1 MNTVLSDQQPRV
13 SFLHYEELRAL
24 DKLEEKIHLWRSFF
38 LVSSSL
44 DPSRRTFSDR
54 EGGGGVTYRV
64 KSIFMSDTLKR
75 NSYLSRVTNKAQTV
89 LL

>member
-24 DKLEEKIHLWRSFF
+24 DKFEEKIHLWRSFF

-54 EGGGGVTYRV
+54 EGGGGGCEPVALPLPTHLGF
-64 KSIFMSDTLKR
+64 SFISL
-75 NSYLSRVTNKAQTV
+75 
-89 LL
+89 

>member
-1 MNTVLSDQQPRV
+1 MNTVVSDQQLRV
-13 SFLHYEELRAL
+13 SFLHCEELRAL

-54 EGGGGVTYRV
+54 EGGGVRTHRTPSAYAPG
-64 KSIFMSDTLKR
+64 F
-75 NSYLSRVTNKAQTV
+75 
-89 LL
+89 